1 MRISKKFLVTMLVPL
16 LAVFLVATEGLAQ
29 KKGFDDKEIRIGSWS
44 PQTGPAAPWGATSRG
59 AKLLF
64 DMVNEEGGIHG
75 RQIRLFIRDDQYNPS
90 QTMAGVRD
98 LVDRQGVLAFVG
110 GVGTAPAVAVRRYLA
125 QNKIPLIAVMTGAET
140 LHVPHNPWLWGMW
153 PMYDDD
159 GSVMAQFV
167 VQKLKAKKIGFLYQ
181 NDDYGLDPLAAA
193 QRRLKTYNMELAIA
207 VPVEPIERDLSSQ
220 VSRLKAAG
228 CDVVMAFV
236 APTQA
241 AIALRNAV
249 SVDFRPQ
256 WIHSYNLTD
265 FVLMNHITDGLW
277 AKEGVMTSAFTDD
290 IFDYSIPQMKVYADA
305 AKRLAPGERWGIF
318 YAAGIVAAEP
328 LVHALRLAGRD
339 LSTEALVKAL
349 NSMNDFKGIGPR
361 VSWSATSH
369 LPPAEFRIWQCGPK
383 GEVIIKQDWT
393 KNDLPKKR

>member
-1 MRISKKFLVTMLVPL
+1 MRISKKILVTMIVPL
-16 LAVFLVATEGLAQ
+16 LAVFLFASEGLAQ

-64 DMVNEEGGIHG
+64 DIVNEQGGIHG
-75 RQIRLFIRDDQYNPS
+75 RQLRLFIRDDQYNPS

-110 GVGTAPAVAVRRYLA
+110 GVGTAPALAVRRYLA
-125 QNKIPLIAVMTGAET
+125 QNKIPLVSVMTGAEH
-140 LHVPHNPWLWGMW
+140 LNFPHNPWLWALW
-153 PMYDDD
+153 PLYDDD
-159 GSVMAQFV
+159 ASVMAKFLV
-167 VQKLKAKKIGFLYQ
+167 EKKKFKKIGMLYQ
-181 NDDYGLDPLAAA
+181 NDDYGLDPLAGV

-220 VSRLKAAG
+220 ISRLKAAG
-228 CDVVMAFV
+228 VEAVIGYV

-241 AIALRNAV
+241 AIALRS
-249 SVDFRPQ
+249 SVAIGFRPQ

-265 FVLMNHITDGLW
+265 FSLMNHITDGLW
-277 AKEGVMTSAFTDD
+277 AKEGVMTTAFTED
-290 IFDYSIPQMKVYADA
+290 ILDFKIPKMKEYADA

-318 YAAGIVAAEP
+318 YAAGITAGEP
-328 LVHALRLAGRD
+328 LVQALKQVGRD
-339 LSTEALVKAL
+339 LSPEALVREL
-349 NSMNDFKGIGPR
+349 NNINNFQGIGPR
-361 VSWSATSH
+361 VTWTATNH

-383 GEVIIKQDWT
+383 GEVIVLQDWT

>member
-1 MRISKKFLVTMLVPL
+1 MRISKKILVTMLVPL
-16 LAVFLVATEGLAQ
+16 LAVFLVATDGLAQ

-110 GVGTAPAVAVRRYLA
+110 GVGTAPALAVRRYLA
-125 QNKIPLIAVMTGAET
+125 QNKIPLVGVMTGAEM

-167 VQKLKAKKIGFLYQ
+167 VQKLKAKKIGMLYQ
-181 NDDYGLDPLAAA
+181 NDDYGLDPLAAV
-193 QRRLKTYNMELAIA
+193 QRRLKTYNMELAIV

-220 VSRLKAAG
+220 ISRLKAAG
-228 CDVVMAFV
+228 CDVVIGYV

-290 IFDYSIPQMKVYADA
+290 IFDFSIPKMKEYADA
-305 AKRLAPGERWGIF
+305 AKRLAPGERWGMF
-318 YAAGIVAAEP
+318 YAAGIAAAEP
-328 LVHALRLAGRD
+328 MVHALRLAGRD

-361 VSWSATSH
+361 VSWSEKSH
-369 LPPAEFRIWQCGPK
+369 LPPAEFRVWQCGPK
-383 GEVIIKQDWT
+383 GEVKVIQDWT

>member
-1 MRISKKFLVTMLVPL
+1 MRINKVLVTILVPL
-16 LAVFLVATEGLAQ
+16 LAVFLGFSEGQAQ

-75 RQIRLFIRDDQYNPS
+75 RKIRLFIRDDQYNPS

-110 GVGTAPAVAVRRYLA
+110 GVGTAPALAVKGYLA
-125 QNKIPLIAVMTGAET
+125 QNKIPLVSVMTGAEH
-140 LHVPHNPWLWGMW
+140 LYKPHNPWLWGMW
-153 PMYDDD
+153 PLYDDD
-159 GSVMAQFV
+159 GSIMAKFV
-167 VQKLKAKKIGFLYQ
+167 VEKLKAKKIGMLYQ
-181 NDDYGLDPLAAA
+181 NDDYGLDPLAAV

-220 VSRLKAAG
+220 ISRLKAAG
-228 CDVVMAFV
+228 CDVVIGYV

-277 AKEGVMTSAFTDD
+277 AKEAVMTSAFTDD
-290 IFDYSIPQMKVYADA
+290 IFDYTIPQMKAYADA

-328 LVHALRLAGRD
+328 LVHALKQVGRN
-339 LSTEALVKAL
+339 LSKEALVNEL
-349 NSMNDFKGIGPR
+349 NKINNFKGIGPR
-361 VSWSATSH
+361 VSWSATNH
-369 LPPAEFRIWQCGPK
+369 LPPAELSIWQCGPK
-383 GEVIIKQDWT
+383 GEVIVLQGWT
-393 KNDLPKKR
+393 KNDLPKKK